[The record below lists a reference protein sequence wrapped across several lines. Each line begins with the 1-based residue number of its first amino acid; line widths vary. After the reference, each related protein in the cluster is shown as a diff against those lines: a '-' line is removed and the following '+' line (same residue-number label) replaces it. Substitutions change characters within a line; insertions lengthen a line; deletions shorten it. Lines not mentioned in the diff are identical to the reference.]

1 VIIRAVDLRKSYGA
15 TPVLAGLDLEV
26 REATVHALLGPN
38 GAGKTTTVRILATL
52 VRPDSGQVTVAGHD
66 LVREPAAVRRAIG
79 LTGQYAA
86 LDELQTARENLV
98 MMGRLARLGRR
109 RARDRADELLERFG
123 LHAEAGRRVKALS
136 GGMRRRVDLAAG
148 LVAAPRVLFL
158 DEPTTGLDPASRLA
172 MWDVVR
178 ELVASGVTVLLTTQ
192 YLEEADQLA
201 DRITVLTAGRAVAEG
216 TAAELKAA
224 VGDERAELRFA
235 DEAAAARAAAGLATV
250 ARGQV
255 VDVRTDGS
263 AAAVSDL
270 LARVAALGAEP
281 LTIALTKPSL
291 DDVFLALTGSTR
303 PVDGVAA

>member
-1 VIIRAVDLRKSYGA
+1 MIIRAVDLRKSYGA